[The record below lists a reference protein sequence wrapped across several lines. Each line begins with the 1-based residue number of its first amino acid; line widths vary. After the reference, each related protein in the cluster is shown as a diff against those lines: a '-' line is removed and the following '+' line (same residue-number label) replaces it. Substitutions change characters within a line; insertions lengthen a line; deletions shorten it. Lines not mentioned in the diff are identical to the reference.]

1 MHNSKIYSVLQYFDK
16 IEQNRLRKY
25 IVSPYFNKNEALI
38 QLFERL
44 VRDINRPNGIELTKE
59 KTWSELYADKP
70 YDDVRFR
77 KLCSDLLKLVE
88 GFLAQEEYQKDSMHQ
103 ANFLMEAVIKRKLS
117 KLFQTCI
124 NTSNRLSKKY
134 PFRAAEYFHHQYKFQ
149 SSRYALLAFET
160 QRTQKSNIEEIIQHL
175 DKFYLGEKLKLTCD
189 MLSRKALG
197 AHDYQNLF
205 IEEIT
210 EYLSKLPIDD
220 APPVEI
226 YYQSYLTYT
235 QPEKQEHYF
244 KLKKLIQ
251 EHGDSFPSDELETL
265 YGSLQNYCIK
275 KVNLNAKKTFMKKSL
290 DLYKEL
296 LKKQILLTDG
306 ELSPW
311 QFKNI
316 VFNSLRL
323 SEFEW
328 TENFIKEYKPKLPA
342 KSRESAVSFNLAR
355 LRFYQKNYEE
365 VISLLSK
372 VEYEDIS
379 YNLGSKTM
387 LLATY
392 YETDEIEPLYS
403 LMDSF
408 RAFIRRKKEKL
419 PKRRIDNYLQLIN
432 FVKKLTKIRPGDA
445 KAIQRL

>member
-1 MHNSKIYSVLQYFDK
+1 
-16 IEQNRLRKY
+16 
-25 IVSPYFNKNEALI
+25 
-38 QLFERL
+38 
-44 VRDINRPNGIELTKE
+44 
-59 KTWSELYADKP
+59 
-70 YDDVRFR
+70 
-77 KLCSDLLKLVE
+77 
-88 GFLAQEEYQKDSMHQ
+88 
-103 ANFLMEAVIKRKLS
+103 MEAVIKRKLS

-124 NTSNRLSKKY
+124 NTSTRLSKKY

-275 KVNLNAKKTFMKKSL
+275 KVNQNGSMTFLKESF

-342 KSRESAVSFNLAR
+342 KSRESAVSFNLAC
-355 LRFYQKNYEE
+355 LRFYQNNYEE

-445 KAIQRL
+445 KAIQRLKDQVENTKGVADERWLLKKIAELE